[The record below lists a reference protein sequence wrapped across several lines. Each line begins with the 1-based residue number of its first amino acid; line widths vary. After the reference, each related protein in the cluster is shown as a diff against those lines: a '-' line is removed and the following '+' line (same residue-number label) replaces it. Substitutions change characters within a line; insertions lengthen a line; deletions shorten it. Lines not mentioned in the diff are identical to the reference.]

1 MRISSW
7 SGDRS
12 RRRDLPVL
20 HGFRPLI
27 SPELSIVQILP
38 QPDRVAVVALPNA
51 IDACCPFCG
60 RCTRRVHSRYMR
72 RLTDPPWRLV
82 LWKSGFTRDGS
93 GAPDQVA
100 RDGSS
105 PRGLPRRSN
114 RKRDAR
120 PVFVKN
126 QLAIGFAL
134 GGEPGSRL
142 SRTLA
147 MPISGNILMRM
158 IPAAGLEPPE
168 VPCVVGIDDLAWRK
182 RQRYGTLICDLERNR
197 VLDLLPDRNVYTVA
211 SWAERHPGIEVIAR
225 DRASVLRLARV
236 AALPM
241 QRRSATT
248 GICFRTRAR
257 HYVLPSAAIARQSA
271 AGKAIIAEMVGR
283 KR

>member
-1 MRISSW
+1 MEIRF
-7 SGDRS
+7 
-12 RRRDLPVL
+12 
-20 HGFRPLI
+20 H
-27 SPELSIVQILP
+27 
-38 QPDRVAVVALPNA
+38 
-51 IDACCPFCG
+51 
-60 RCTRRVHSRYMR
+60 TRRFRCAG
-72 RLTDPPWRLV
+72 P
-82 LWKSGFTRDGS
+82 GC
-93 GAPDQVA
+93 
-100 RDGSS
+100 
-105 PRGLPRRSN
+105 PRRVFTE
-114 RKRDAR
+114 RFAETVQPKAR
-120 PVFVKN
+120 RTSRLCET
-126 QLAIGFAL
+126 QLATGFAL